1 MCSDGARERFF
12 MQIWMTMK
20 RSSMYMAG
28 VLLAVGTGL
37 PAQAE
42 PETDS
47 PAPDRVIVKFK
58 PVGIAGQGALN
69 AENARRAIGARFLRK
84 FHRIPNLEVW
94 ELPPQQGVDQ
104 AIRRLQASPLV
115 EYAQPDYR
123 YQVADVT
130 PLIPNDY
137 WYTTLWHYNNTA
149 AGSDRTLDADID
161 APEAWA
167 VTTDASQV
175 IVAVI
180 DTGMTLIDAAHTIP
194 HRDLQ
199 GNLWQNPAEAA
210 GAPGVD
216 DDSNGYVDDIYGIN
230 AITGTGDVYDDHF
243 SGSGVA
249 SHGTHVAG
257 SIGAMGNNGPAYESD
272 VVGIGWS
279 ARIMPLKFL
288 NSSGFGALSDA
299 VECIDYAIA
308 NGAQIINA
316 SWGGTTFDQA
326 LLDAIT
332 AARDAGI
339 LFVTAAGNSGVDI
352 DVTPHYPASFN
363 VENIVA
369 VAATGYN
376 DELALFP
383 NSKKL
388 SNYGRNTVDLGAP
401 GLRILS
407 TVNPNV
413 WGANVGWLDGTSMAA
428 PQVSG
433 TCALLWSYVASQN
446 PTYQQIRDQV
456 LATVD
461 VPTYNASIDP
471 ATYITDKTIT
481 GGRVNT
487 FKALTGLFAP
497 AGFTAAVTGRLAIL
511 DWDDT
516 NLVESGYEIW
526 QSSSLTGAFYLVDTV
541 SVNTTTYTTR
551 PLAKG
556 KYRFFVR
563 AINAHG
569 APVDSAIATVRIK

>member
-1 MCSDGARERFF
+1 MG
-12 MQIWMTMK
+12 I
-20 RSSMYMAG
+20 
-28 VLLAVGTGL
+28 GL
-37 PAQAE
+37 PVLAE
-42 PETDS
+42 PGPVA

-58 PVGIAGQGALN
+58 PPGVAAQGALN
-69 AENARRAIGARFLRK
+69 AENARRTIGAGLLRRFD
-84 FHRIPNLEVW
+84 RIPNLEVW
-94 ELPPQQGVDQ
+94 ELPPQQSVDQ

-123 YQVADVT
+123 YQAAAVT
-130 PLIPNDY
+130 PLFPNDY
-137 WYTTLWHYNNTA
+137 WYTTIWHYDNTA

-180 DTGMTLIDAAHTIP
+180 DTGITFTDLAHTIP

-199 GNLWQNPAEAA
+199 GNLWQNAAEAA
-210 GAPGVD
+210 GVLGVD
-216 DDSNGYVDDIYGIN
+216 DDGNGYIDDIYGIN

-243 SGSGVA
+243 SGLGVA

-257 SIGAMGNNGPAYESD
+257 SIGAVGNNGPAYESD

-279 ARIMPLKFL
+279 ATIMPLKFL
-288 NSSGFGALSDA
+288 NSMGSGALSDGI
-299 VECIDYAIA
+299 ECINYAIA

-316 SWGGTTFDQA
+316 SWGSTIFDQA
-326 LLDAIT
+326 LFDAIKV
-332 AARDAGI
+332 ARDAGI
-339 LFVTAAGNSGVDI
+339 LFVAAAGNSGVDI
-352 DVTPHYPASFN
+352 DVTPHYPASYN
-363 VENIVA
+363 LENIVA

-383 NSKKL
+383 SGSR
-388 SNYGRNTVDLGAP
+388 SNYGANSVDLGAP
-401 GLRILS
+401 GLRIWS

-433 TCALLWSYVASQN
+433 TCALLWSYVISQN

-461 VPTYNASIDP
+461 VPAYNASIDP
-471 ATYITDKTIT
+471 SRYITDKTIT
-481 GGRVNT
+481 GGRLNT

-497 AGFTAAVTGRLAIL
+497 TGFTAAPKGRLAAL
-511 DWDDT
+511 NWEDT

-526 QSSSLTGAFYLVDTV
+526 RSSSMTGAFYLVETV
-541 SVNTTTYTTR
+541 VANTTTYATG

-556 KYRFFVR
+556 HYRFFVR
-563 AINAHG
+563 AINAYS

>member
-1 MCSDGARERFF
+1 
-12 MQIWMTMK
+12 MQNWMTMK
-20 RSSMYMAG
+20 RSSGCVAG
-28 VLLAVGTGL
+28 IFLAMGIGL
-37 PAQAE
+37 PVLAE
-42 PETDS
+42 PGPVA

-58 PVGIAGQGALN
+58 PPGVAAQGALN
-69 AENARRAIGARFLRK
+69 AENARRTIGAGLLRRFD
-84 FHRIPNLEVW
+84 RIPNLEVW
-94 ELPPQQGVDQ
+94 ELPPQQSVDQ

-123 YQVADVT
+123 YQAAAVT
-130 PLIPNDY
+130 PLFPNDY
-137 WYTTLWHYNNTA
+137 WYTTIWHYDNTA

-180 DTGMTLIDAAHTIP
+180 DTGITFTDLAHTIP

-199 GNLWQNPAEAA
+199 GNLWQNAAEAA
-210 GAPGVD
+210 GVLGVD
-216 DDSNGYVDDIYGIN
+216 DDGNGYIDDIYGIN

-243 SGSGVA
+243 SGLGVA

-257 SIGAMGNNGPAYESD
+257 SIGAVGNNGPAYESD

-279 ARIMPLKFL
+279 ATIMPLKFL
-288 NSSGFGALSDA
+288 NSMGSGALSDGI
-299 VECIDYAIA
+299 ECINYAIA

-316 SWGGTTFDQA
+316 SWGSTIFDQA
-326 LLDAIT
+326 LFDAIKV
-332 AARDAGI
+332 ARDAGI
-339 LFVTAAGNSGVDI
+339 LFVAAAGNSGVDI
-352 DVTPHYPASFN
+352 DVTPHYPASYN
-363 VENIVA
+363 LENIVA

-383 NSKKL
+383 SGSR
-388 SNYGRNTVDLGAP
+388 SNYGANSVDLGAP
-401 GLRILS
+401 GLRIWS

-433 TCALLWSYVASQN
+433 TCALLWSYVISQN

-461 VPTYNASIDP
+461 VPAYNASIDP
-471 ATYITDKTIT
+471 SRYITDKTIT
-481 GGRVNT
+481 GGRLNT

-497 AGFTAAVTGRLAIL
+497 TGFTAAPKGRLAAL
-511 DWDDT
+511 NWEDT

-526 QSSSLTGAFYLVDTV
+526 RSSSMTGAFYLVETV
-541 SVNTTTYTTR
+541 VANTTTYATG

-556 KYRFFVR
+556 HYRFFVR
-563 AINAHG
+563 AINAYS